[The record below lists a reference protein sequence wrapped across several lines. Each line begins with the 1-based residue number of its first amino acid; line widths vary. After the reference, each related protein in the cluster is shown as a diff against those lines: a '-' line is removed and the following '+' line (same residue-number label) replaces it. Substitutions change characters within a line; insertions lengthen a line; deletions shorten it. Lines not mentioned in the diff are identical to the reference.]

1 MKENVSN
8 ERLLP
13 LIQDRPGE
21 DDWASDLKAG
31 ASGVDDLVRMGYLS
45 EAEGARLAPVTS
57 AFRFRVGR
65 YYLSLI
71 DWSDP
76 NCPIRKQAIP
86 SVQEVQ
92 YQAVEMTDP
101 IGDDTFRVNPLL
113 IHRYPDRVLLTPTLN
128 CPMYCRYCFRKVGL
142 NTNEVGFNQ
151 HWDETLTYLGMHPEI
166 EEVILSG
173 GDPLLLGDGQ
183 LHRILNELTQRTNI
197 ERIRIHSRVP
207 VTLPQRLTNRLLEVL
222 SDFSPLVVVAHF
234 NHPKELTPVVVER
247 LKALQCAGVTL
258 SNQSVLLKGVNDTP
272 SVLRSLCATLLKYGV
287 IPHYLHHPDLTVGT
301 DHLRISLDE
310 GRRIYATLR
319 GRTSGLAIPTYVM
332 EIPDGGGKIV
342 VDGRGV
348 KRLGEGS
355 WALQSPRTKQWST
368 WHDPAYDR
376 ELVEMA
382 RE

>member
-1 MKENVSN
+1 MKDNVSDQS
-8 ERLLP
+8 LLR
-13 LIQDRPGE
+13 LIQDHPIE
-21 DDWASDLKAG
+21 DGWALDLKAG
-31 ASGVDDLVRMGYLS
+31 ASGVGDLVRMGYLS
-45 EAEGARLAPVTS
+45 EAEGTRLAPVTS
-57 AFRFRVGR
+57 AFKFRVGR

-76 NCPIRKQAIP
+76 ACPIRKQAIP
-86 SVQEVQ
+86 SVDEIQ
-92 YQAVEMTDP
+92 YQAIEMADP

-151 HWDETLTYLGMHPEI
+151 YWDETLTYLGMHPEI

-173 GDPLLLGDGQ
+173 GDPLLIGDSQ
-183 LHRILNELTQRTNI
+183 LKRILREITQRTNV

-207 VTLPQRLTNRLLEVL
+207 VTLPQRLTDRLIRIL
-222 SDFSPLVVVAHF
+222 SDFAPLVVVAHF
-234 NHPKELTPVVVER
+234 NHPKEITPVVVER
-247 LKALQCAGVTL
+247 LKAMQGAGITL

-272 SVLRSLCATLLKYGV
+272 SVLRTLCTTLLKYGV

-310 GRRIYATLR
+310 GRRIYGTLR
-319 GRTSGLAIPTYVM
+319 GQTSGLAIPTYVM

-342 VDGRGV
+342 VDGPGV
-348 KRLGEGS
+348 ESLGSGR
-355 WALQSPRTKQWST
+355 WALQSPRTRQWST
-368 WHDPAYDR
+368 WHDPAYERD
-376 ELVEMA
+376 LV
-382 RE
+382 

>member
-1 MKENVSN
+1 MKDNISN
-8 ERLLP
+8 HNSLP
-13 LIQDRPGE
+13 LLQAESFSG
-21 DDWASDLKAG
+21 DWASDLKAG
-31 ASGVDDLVRMGYLS
+31 ASGLEDLVRMGYLTQD
-45 EAEGARLAPVTS
+45 EATRLTPVTS
-57 AFRFRVGR
+57 AFKFRVGR

-76 NCPIRKQAIP
+76 ACPIRRQAIP
-86 SVQEVQ
+86 SLQEVQ
-92 YQAVEMTDP
+92 YQADEMADP

-142 NTNEVGFNQ
+142 NTNQVSFNQ
-151 HWDETLTYLGMHPEI
+151 YWDETLTYLRTHSEI

-173 GDPLLLGDGQ
+173 GDPLLLGDQQ
-183 LHRILNELTQRTNI
+183 LHRILRELTQRTNI

-207 VTLPQRLTNRLLEVL
+207 VTLPQRLTHRLIEIL

-234 NHPKELTPVVVER
+234 NHPKEITPVVVAR
-247 LKALQCAGVTL
+247 LKAMQCAGITL

-272 SVLRSLCATLLKYGV
+272 SVLRLLCTTLLKYGV

-319 GRTSGLAIPTYVM
+319 GQTSGLAIPTYVM

-348 KRLGEGS
+348 ESLGAGK

-368 WHDPAYDR
+368 WHDPAYAR
-376 ELVEMA
+376 KLV
-382 RE
+382 